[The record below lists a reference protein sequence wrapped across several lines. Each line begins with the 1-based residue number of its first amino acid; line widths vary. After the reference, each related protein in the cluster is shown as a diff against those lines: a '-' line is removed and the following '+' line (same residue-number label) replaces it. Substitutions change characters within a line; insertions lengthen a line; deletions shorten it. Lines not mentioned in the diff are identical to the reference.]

1 MEATVQEKAMAEP
14 AELDDPS
21 VDPPPGP
28 SSAGIVH
35 NTGVS
40 TVPPVTNGP
49 RRPEVEDELAGWY
62 AMARPEQV
70 AALHATATGSRG
82 FTVEALVHISTQAYG
97 AGDRAG
103 LNLAFE
109 ALSKVATPLLLSQAS
124 GQAADE
130 REEQVQEVLLHLFK
144 TIQTGTA
151 DYAEVNFASF
161 AKRKAISLYRA
172 RASRFEGTYSRV
184 EPSDELDPLDDVVAR
199 MPSQEAQTALSR
211 ALDKLSP
218 KFRAVFIQY
227 HVMGLTYEE
236 IAQQHE
242 VDESTVRSW
251 VKRAN
256 AIVGLAGGRK

>member
-1 MEATVQEKAMAEP
+1 MAES

-21 VDPPPGP
+21 DDDSPPANARAGAAKQSG
-28 SSAGIVH
+28 SSA
-35 NTGVS
+35 
-40 TVPPVTNGP
+40 VPPLKSGT

-62 AMARPEQV
+62 AMDRPEQL
-70 AALHATATGSRG
+70 AALRAAAAGNRLFS
-82 FTVEALVHISTQAYG
+82 VEALVHICCQAD
-97 AGDRAG
+97 AARNRAG

-109 ALSKVATPLLLSQAS
+109 ALSKVATPLLLSQAF

-130 REEQVQEVLLHLFK
+130 RFDQVQEILLHLFK
-144 TIQTGTA
+144 AIRSGTA

-161 AKRKAISLYRA
+161 AKRKSISLYRA
-172 RASRFEGTYSRV
+172 RASRFEGSYTRI
-184 EPSDELDPLDDVVAR
+184 EPSEELDPLDDVPDR
-199 MPSQEAQTALSR
+199 LPSQEAQAALSR

-256 AIVGLAGGRK
+256 AIVGLAGGKNDR

>member
-1 MEATVQEKAMAEP
+1 MAES

-21 VDPPPGP
+21 DDPPPVP
-28 SSAGIVH
+28 SRAGVANH
-35 NTGVS
+35 SGVS
-40 TVPPVTNGP
+40 VVPPAANGP
-49 RRPEVEDELAGWY
+49 RRPEVEDELAAWY
-62 AMARPEQV
+62 AMDRVEQV
-70 AALHATATGSRG
+70 SVLRTASAGNRR
-82 FTVEALVHISTQAYG
+82 FTVEALVHISCQAHA
-97 AGDRAG
+97 AGDRPG

-109 ALSKVATPLLLSQAS
+109 ALSKMATPLLLSQAW

-130 REEQVQEVLLHLFK
+130 RYDQAQEVLLHLFK
-144 TIQTGTA
+144 AIQAGTA
-151 DYAEVNFASF
+151 GYAEVNFASF

-172 RASRFEGTYSRV
+172 RASRFEGSYTRI
-184 EPSDELDPLDDVVAR
+184 EPSDELDPLDDVAAR
-199 MPSQEAQTALSR
+199 LPSQEAQAALSR

-218 KFRAVFIQY
+218 KFRAAFIQY

-256 AIVGLAGGRK
+256 AIVGLAGGKDDR